1 MKDSDLKKLQETE
14 FNILCIVDDFCRNN
28 GLQYS
33 LYAGTALGAVRHKG
47 FIPWDDDIDLAMT
60 RDNFDRFCLLWES
73 DPVPGYTLSFPLND
87 AFCPTC
93 HAKIHKDNTILL
105 SEGEVEEVGNHG
117 IWLDIFPIDKVGERK
132 NQKQVFR
139 KASQLILLV
148 RANTVRSDDTFV
160 KKIIRKATSLIPGRL
175 RRKGMRSIMQW
186 LSANDQKLKS
196 DYEMVSLSAAYAFRY
211 RFPEGM
217 ADHVEKIEFNGRLF
231 DIYSGY
237 DQMLKILYG
246 NYMELPPEDKRVCTH
261 DPVKIQF

>member
-1 MKDSDLKKLQETE
+1 MKNSDLRKLQETE
-14 FNILCIVDDFCRNN
+14 LNILCAVDDFCRSN
-28 GLQYS
+28 GVQYS

-60 RDNFDRFCLLWES
+60 REYFDKFCLLWERN
-73 DPVPGYTLSFPLND
+73 PVEGYTLSYPLND
-87 AFCPTC
+87 DSCPTC

-117 IWLDIFPIDKVGERK
+117 IWLDIFPIDKIGDRK

-160 KKIIRKATSLIPGRL
+160 KRIVRKAISLIPAGL
-175 RRKGMRSIMQW
+175 RKKGMRSIMQW
-186 LSANDQKLKS
+186 LSSNDQKLKNN
-196 DYEMVSLSAAYAFRY
+196 YQMVDLSAAYAYTY

-217 ADHVEKIEFNGRLF
+217 ADNVEKIEFEGRQF
-231 DIYSGY
+231 DIYSKY
-237 DQMLKILYG
+237 DQMLTALYG
-246 NYMELPPEDKRVCTH
+246 NYMELPPENERICTH
-261 DPVKIQF
+261 YPVKIQF